1 MIETDTTPI
10 HVTGDALDTIW
21 WRGKQWAVTEY
32 GVEALNGTY
41 SIAASRLTEDM
52 KESGWPSH
60 MAAKEWVNLPDFLT
74 AWLVGLAL
82 HGHKTAG
89 AHKAI
94 LQASKQR
101 AA

>member
-1 MIETDTTPI
+1 
-10 HVTGDALDTIW
+10 
-21 WRGKQWAVTEY
+21 
-32 GVEALNGTY
+32 
-41 SIAASRLTEDM
+41 
-52 KESGWPSH
+52 